1 MTITPELFVLIIVPS
16 VGSLAWLFAIKGRVD
31 AHDKQHAD
39 HESAIAAA
47 RADDLKRHEELR
59 QDIAYIR
66 QRIDSAINGKH
77 A

>member
-1 MTITPELFVLIIVPS
+1 MTISIEMFMLVAIPS
-16 VGSLAWLFAIKGRVD
+16 VTCLAWLFTIKGRVD

-39 HESAIAAA
+39 HELAIAAA